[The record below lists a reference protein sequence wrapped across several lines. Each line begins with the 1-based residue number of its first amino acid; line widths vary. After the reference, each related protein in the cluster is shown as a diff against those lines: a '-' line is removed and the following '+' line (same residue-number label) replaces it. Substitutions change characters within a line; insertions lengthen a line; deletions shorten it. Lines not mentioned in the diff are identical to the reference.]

1 MSFATGLITGLAK
14 SVDEQLK
21 NDMLR
26 TQKRMDGMEQY
37 RVTRRRAD
45 EERKVKE
52 LDEVADILKQFAS
65 FTGGDIDKAKQLYD
79 SAGGTIAGGTAF
91 YKTLDENRNTLKD
104 FDINKIAEFK
114 ERTLSED
121 ITFNDLAKNYVKGVR
136 KYATEPVKAV
146 GLMSLFD
153 QGKFG
158 EQVAKRVDE
167 QAPITSTSEYGKYD
181 LTPANIKRGELLTAK
196 KYEKDNRRKYG
207 STYVADLISLEN
219 ELSYETDPTK
229 KKDLEAQIKTR
240 RNDIIV
246 EAASKNKNSNTSFFS
261 KPSRDTI
268 VKSAIAA
275 TMKKYEKK
283 NIDGTIDLITEG
295 NEIDIFNSKAIAI
308 NNLKKTWSPA
318 NDAFLNQD
326 IANEQT
332 ILNNEIKTYKQ
343 TNYTDKTKFKEKFVS
358 VTSMQ
363 DAIDKTKPT
372 LNAKGEVVKSA
383 KIQKGQ
389 MIINPEGVIKLWNGE
404 RWL

>member
-45 EERKVKE
+45 EERKAKE

-79 SAGGTIAGGTAF
+79 SAGGTIDGGTAF

-181 LTPANIKRGELLTAK
+181 LTPANIKRGELLDAK

-246 EAASKNKNSNTSFFS
+246 EAASKNKNSTTSFFS
-261 KPSRDTI
+261 KPNRDTI
-268 VKSAIAA
+268 VKSAIAS

-283 NIDGTIDLITEG
+283 SLDGTITLELEG
-295 NEIDIFNSKAIAI
+295 NEINIFNAKATAI

-332 ILNNEIKTYKQ
+332 ILNNEIKAYKLD
-343 TNYTDKTKFKEKFVS
+343 NYTDKTKFEEKFVS

-363 DAIDKTKPT
+363 DAINKTIPELDK
-372 LNAKGEVVKSA
+372 KGNVIKSA
-383 KIQKGQ
+383 EIQKGQ
-389 MIINPEGVIKLWNGE
+389 MIINPEGIIKLWNGE
-404 RWL
+404 GWL

>member
-79 SAGGTIAGGTAF
+79 SAGGTIEGGTAF

-219 ELSYETDPTK
+219 ELAYETNPTK
-229 KKDLEAQIKTR
+229 KKDLETQIKTR

-246 EAASKNKNSNTSFFS
+246 EAASKNKNSDTSFFS

-283 NIDGTIDLITEG
+283 DIDGTIRLATEG

-343 TNYTDKTKFKEKFVS
+343 TNYTDKTKFQEKFVS

-363 DAIDKTKPT
+363 DAINKTKPT
-372 LNAKGEVVKSA
+372 LNDKGEVVKSA
-383 KIQKGQ
+383 EIQKGQ

>member
-246 EAASKNKNSNTSFFS
+246 EAASKNKNSTTSFFS

-283 NIDGTIDLITEG
+283 DIDGTIRLATEG

-332 ILNNEIKTYKQ
+332 TLNNEIKTYKQ
-343 TNYTDKTKFKEKFVS
+343 TNYTDKTKFQEKFVS

-372 LNAKGEVVKSA
+372 LNDKGEVIKSA